1 MSVHY
6 VSGRSLSALKFKNL
20 NSKANDI
27 GPRDI
32 ISNHSNRS
40 YYSFSGST
48 HPEPKVIAGAYSR
61 SGNVNAVTNVDYISI
76 LDGYCSKAYENT
88 QKIRS
93 MRAEEYSAYSSQA
106 SCSSQSDSSMIE
118 QGCASALTAFHT
130 NSRGFKTTMDRSRTE
145 KGLASY
151 DQHNHLETLVK
162 EILNFHKDII
172 KAIAELLRCFPLLGP
187 ILGPIVYDIKCIIDE
202 LLNDTKS
209 LTDVLLDSLQPMLA
223 ELSEEYG
230 QVACQLLKC

>member
-1 MSVHY
+1 
-6 VSGRSLSALKFKNL
+6 
-20 NSKANDI
+20 
-27 GPRDI
+27 
-32 ISNHSNRS
+32 
-40 YYSFSGST
+40 
-48 HPEPKVIAGAYSR
+48 
-61 SGNVNAVTNVDYISI
+61 
-76 LDGYCSKAYENT
+76 
-88 QKIRS
+88 

-130 NSRGFKTTMDRSRTE
+130 NSRGFKTTMDRSRAE

-187 ILGPIVYDIKCIIDE
+187 ILGPSASSLLPLILHCI
-202 LLNDTKS
+202 
-209 LTDVLLDSLQPMLA
+209 LTDLHQSSTTSSAL
-223 ELSEEYG
+223 
-230 QVACQLLKC
+230 